1 MDNLSNSNICEE
13 GMKYVM
19 NTYSRFPIALVKGEG
34 IKAWDA
40 DGNEYLDFVGGLAVT
55 SLGHCHPKVTTA
67 IKNQAEELVHCSN
80 LYWIEPQVKLAKILA
95 QNSIFDKTF
104 FCNSGAEANETA
116 IKIARK
122 HGKINHGEECYTIIS
137 FDKSFHGRTMAT
149 LAATAQEKVQKGF
162 HPLPQGFK
170 YSPFN
175 DLDSFEK
182 NLTNDVCAVILEPVQ
197 GEGGVNVASKE
208 FLQKVK
214 ELCSERNVL
223 LIFDEVQ
230 CGMGRTGEL
239 FCYQKYGV
247 EPDVITLAKALAGG
261 TAIGAVLATN
271 SAAENF
277 SPGDHASTFGGNPLA
292 CAAGIAAIEAILEEN
307 LLENTKKVG
316 SYLLKMLQKKAQEYS
331 CIKDVRGMGLL
342 IGLELE
348 IEAARVI
355 KECMSRGLL
364 LSAAGSYVLR
374 FLPPLNTTFEEVDEA
389 LNIFSS
395 SLEAALNQNG

>member
-1 MDNLSNSNICEE
+1 MSNSIICEE
-13 GMKYVM
+13 GKKYVM
-19 NTYSRFPIALVKGEG
+19 NTYSRFPIALMKGEG
-34 IKAWDA
+34 TKAWDA

-55 SLGHCHPKVTTA
+55 SLGHCHPKVTSA
-67 IKNQAEELVHCSN
+67 IKEQAEKLVHCSN

-95 QNSIFDKTF
+95 QNSVFDKAF

-116 IKIARK
+116 IKLARK

-149 LAATAQEKVQKGF
+149 LAATAQEKVQRGF

-175 DLDSFEK
+175 DINSIEK
-182 NLTNDVCAVILEPVQ
+182 VLTEDVCAVIIEPVQ
-197 GEGGVNVASKE
+197 GEGGVNIASKE
-208 FLQKVK
+208 FLQKLK
-214 ELCSERNVL
+214 ELCCQKNIL

-230 CGMGRTGEL
+230 AGMGRTGTL

-261 TAIGAVLATN
+261 TSIGAVLAKD

-292 CAAGIAAIEAILEEN
+292 CAAGIAVVKTIIEEN
-307 LLENTKKVG
+307 LLENTDKAG
-316 SYLLKMLQKKAQEYS
+316 SYLLQMLQKKAQEYS

-342 IGLELE
+342 IGVELE
-348 IEAARVI
+348 IEASKVI
-355 KECMSRGLL
+355 QECMSRGLL
-364 LSAAGSYVLR
+364 LSAAGTYVLR
-374 FLPPLNTTFEEVDEA
+374 FLPPLTITFKEINEA
-389 LNIFSS
+389 LEIFSR
-395 SLEAALNQNG
+395 SLEAVWNQDK